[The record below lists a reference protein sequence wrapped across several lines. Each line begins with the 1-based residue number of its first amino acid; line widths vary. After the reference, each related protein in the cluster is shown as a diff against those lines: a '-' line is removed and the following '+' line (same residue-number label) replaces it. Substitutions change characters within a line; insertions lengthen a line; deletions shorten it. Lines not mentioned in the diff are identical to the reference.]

1 MDKIYVIPI
10 RYSHSLGG
18 SGLHQLLLLLVF
30 SLAIIGVA
38 LVGGVLPLLRNWSSV
53 QLHLFTGF
61 SAGVFIGAAFFHM
74 IPDSID
80 LVESGTALALVLL
93 GFVVVL
99 LAERVVFYE
108 HKEECEEECEHE
120 HLLTG
125 VTAFIGL
132 SVHSAIAGLSLGVA
146 VIVDQTLGMI
156 VFLAIIAHEGVEL
169 FSLSTVFRLA
179 AVQRRKIL
187 VYVGLLASIKPLF
200 AWIAVL
206 TMDLISGIGLGI
218 PLALAAGTFLY
229 VGIYDLLPESF
240 TDERKRYSVFVAVII
255 GMAVMFGVGL
265 VID

>member
-1 MDKIYVIPI
+1 M
-10 RYSHSLGG
+10 
-18 SGLHQLLLLLVF
+18 LLVF
-30 SLAIIGVA
+30 SLAIIGIA
-38 LVGGVLPLLRNWSSV
+38 FVGGVLPLLKDWSSV

-74 IPDSID
+74 IPDSVD
-80 LVESGTALALVLL
+80 LVESGTALGLVLL

-108 HKEECEEECEHE
+108 HREECEHE

-146 VIVDQTLGMI
+146 VVVDQTLGMI

-179 AVQRRKIL
+179 AIQRRKIL
-187 VYVGLLASIKPLF
+187 IYVGLLASIKPIF
-200 AWIAVL
+200 AWIAVI
-206 TMDLISGIGLGI
+206 TIDLLSGIGLGI

-240 TDERKRYSVFVAVII
+240 TDERKRYSVFIAVII
-255 GMAVMFGVGL
+255 GMAIMFGVGL
-265 VID
+265 LID

>member
-1 MDKIYVIPI
+1 
-10 RYSHSLGG
+10 
-18 SGLHQLLLLLVF
+18 LLLF
-30 SLAIIGVA
+30 SAAIIAVA
-38 LVGGVLPLLRNWSSV
+38 FIGGILPLLKNWSSV

-61 SAGVFIGAAFFHM
+61 SAGVFIGAAFLHM
-74 IPDSID
+74 IPDAVD
-80 LVESGTALALVLL
+80 LMETGAALALVLV

-108 HKEECEEECEHE
+108 HREECTDECEHE

-146 VIVDQTLGMI
+146 VVVDQTLGMI
-156 VFLAIIAHEGVEL
+156 VFFAIIAHEGVEL

-179 AVQRRKIL
+179 ALPRKKIL
-187 VYVGLLASIKPLF
+187 TYVGMLASVKPIF
-200 AWIAVL
+200 AWIAILAVD
-206 TMDLISGIGLGI
+206 MFSGIELGL

-240 TDERKRYSVFVAVII
+240 TGEKKRYSVFVAVVI
-255 GMAVMFGVGL
+255 GILAMYSAGLIFG
-265 VID
+265 

>member
-1 MDKIYVIPI
+1 M
-10 RYSHSLGG
+10 
-18 SGLHQLLLLLVF
+18 HQLLLLLIF
-30 SLAIIGVA
+30 SVAIIA
-38 LVGGVLPLLRNWSSV
+38 AAFIGGLLPLLRNWSSV

-61 SAGVFIGAAFFHM
+61 SAGVFIGAAFLHM
-74 IPDSID
+74 IPDAVD
-80 LVESGTALALVLL
+80 LMEAGAALAMVLV

-108 HKEECEEECEHE
+108 HREECKDECEHK

-146 VIVDQTLGMI
+146 VVIDQTLGMI
-156 VFLAIIAHEGVEL
+156 VFFAIIAHEGVEL

-179 AVQRRKIL
+179 GLPRKKIL
-187 VYVGLLASIKPLF
+187 AYVGMLASVKPVF
-200 AWIAVL
+200 AWVAILA
-206 TMDLISGIGLGI
+206 MDLISGIELGL

-240 TDERKRYSVFVAVII
+240 TEEKKRYSVFAAVIVGVLAMYGAGLII
-255 GMAVMFGVGL
+255 G
-265 VID
+265 

>member
-1 MDKIYVIPI
+1 MSFLFGIPI
-10 RYSHSLGG
+10 LLEGR
-18 SGLHQLLLLLVF
+18 GLHQLLLLLVF
-30 SLAIIGVA
+30 SLAIIGIA
-38 LVGGVLPLLRNWSSV
+38 FVGGVLPLLRDWSSV

-80 LVESGTALALVLL
+80 LVESGTALGLVLL

-146 VIVDQTLGMI
+146 VI
-156 VFLAIIAHEGVEL
+156 
-169 FSLSTVFRLA
+169 
-179 AVQRRKIL
+179 
-187 VYVGLLASIKPLF
+187 
-200 AWIAVL
+200 
-206 TMDLISGIGLGI
+206 
-218 PLALAAGTFLY
+218 
-229 VGIYDLLPESF
+229 
-240 TDERKRYSVFVAVII
+240 I
-255 GMAVMFGVGL
+255 GMAIMFGVGL
-265 VID
+265 LID